1 MAFTGPIGR
10 FTLADPTYSTPQN
23 PRGWIPALYPGFD
36 VASPTAV
43 TEWLTR
49 TKAYLSSQVI
59 PVLVAAGMTG
69 VIVHDGW
76 NGQQYAHPVSYDG
89 APDYY
94 PSEVPQSSVRN
105 VVAWLKAQVPGLRVG
120 TIIRPTEYDPNAG
133 TQTYGADPVE
143 TVRRKIAAGVADA
156 MDLFYCDSFTKPS
169 FVLFTAAEVQGWV
182 DAFPGVELFCEW
194 YNPDWAGIPGVRA
207 LHLSATL
214 GGSSSSG
221 HGGYLPG
228 LGGEDVT
235 ERPEWDANA
244 IYFPGGN
251 DDPVADAAYFSAAF
265 RRGATLYLE
274 AADLSQRDWSVA
286 FANLWRSNYS
296 GGDDFETLVYRR
308 LWQLLESH
316 GPLVD
321 PASTTFV
328 APGNRIKWDQPTL
341 VAQRKG
347 AKAAADYRE
356 IEIRL
361 GDFTDSLYT
370 AAQRYAFTPAFDPR
384 GSQGWTQVEEL
395 GFQIILTHNDARVG
409 RNNPFERE
417 VRKAITLGGPRLGL
431 SWVHKSGPMTGTR
444 EPGPKDSAGNRR
456 FRTTLRM
463 PVTVVFDGRSQ
474 LV

>member
-10 FTLADPTYSTPQN
+10 FTLSDPFYITNQN
-23 PRGWIPALYPGFD
+23 PSGWVPAIFPGFD
-36 VASPTAV
+36 IHSPTAAAD
-43 TEWLTR
+43 WLTMA
-49 TKAYLSSQVI
+49 KAYASAHVI
-59 PVLVAAGMTG
+59 PDIVAAGMTG
-69 VIVHDGW
+69 VVVHDGW
-76 NGQQYAHPVSYDG
+76 NGG
-89 APDYY
+89 AFPDAFYNGATDYY
-94 PSEVPQSSVRN
+94 DTDVPQASVRHM
-105 VVAWLKAQVPGLRVG
+105 VAWFKSQVPGLRVG
-120 TIIRPTEYDPNAG
+120 TIIRPTELGTAG
-133 TQTYGADPVE
+133 AGSQTYGPDPVE
-143 TVRRKIAAGVADA
+143 TVRRKIAAGVADGMSIFY
-156 MDLFYCDSFTKPS
+156 MDSSTKAS
-169 FVLFTAAEVQGWV
+169 FVLFSAAEVQGWV
-182 DAFPGVELFCEW
+182 DEFPGVELFFEW

-214 GGSSSSG
+214 GGTSSSG

-235 ERPEWDANA
+235 ERLEWDANA

-274 AADLSQRDWSVA
+274 AANLSQRDWSVA

-361 GDFTDSLYT
+361 GDFTDTLFT
-370 AAQRYAFTPAFDPR
+370 AAQRYAFTPSFDPR
-384 GSQGWTQVEEL
+384 GPTGWTQVEEL
-395 GFQIILTHNDARVG
+395 GFQIVLTHNDARVG

-417 VRKAITLGGPRLGL
+417 VRRALTLGGPRLGL